1 MTSAHNSITNLQG
14 HLLNENPHTP
24 FFSFLFFYITLYI
37 LLNKLCTFE
46 GKIKKKK
53 MGMTFIT
60 NNLFLTIICC
70 LNEPG
75 EHCTTLYIPNHPL
88 VIEIVGG
95 GGVRAHARVCVCVR
109 ARAHV
114 CVRARECVGG
124 WVCVCVCVCLSL
136 SLATFRWKRCPVAD
150 HQP

>member
-1 MTSAHNSITNLQG
+1 
-14 HLLNENPHTP
+14 
-24 FFSFLFFYITLYI
+24 
-37 LLNKLCTFE
+37 
-46 GKIKKKK
+46 
-53 MGMTFIT
+53 MTFIT

-95 GGVRAHARVCVCVR
+95 GGVRARTRVCVCVCVR
-109 ARAHV
+109 AR
-114 CVRARECVGG
+114 
-124 WVCVCVCVCLSL
+124 VCVCVCARARVCGCGCVCVCVSL
-136 SLATFRWKRCPVAD
+136 SLATFRWKRCPVAN